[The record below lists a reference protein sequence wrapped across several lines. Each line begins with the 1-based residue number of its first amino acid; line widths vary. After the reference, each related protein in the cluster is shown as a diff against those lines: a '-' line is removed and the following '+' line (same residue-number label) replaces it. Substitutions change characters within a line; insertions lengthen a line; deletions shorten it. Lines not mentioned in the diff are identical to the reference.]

1 MSRVE
6 TNGEGVDY
14 KQVVEEALIEAT
26 HAKTWVSVAASEAL
40 KAGGKRIRPILALL
54 TCEAISGDHRPA
66 IPVALAYELAHSA
79 SLIQDDIID
88 ESHVRHST
96 PTAHARYGITR
107 AILISDML
115 IFEIFSQIARYK
127 YAKISKGRLAE
138 LLEYIA
144 RAAKEAAEGEFL
156 EANLKAR
163 GNMTE
168 ADYVKVARLKTGAL
182 FAAASASGALVAGGD
197 RKLVEEMREYGLN
210 LGIAF
215 QIQDDILDF
224 TGRSKTTGKP
234 IFKDMENNACNIVLV
249 HALATGDA
257 YKRNT
262 ISSMLYRK
270 WFGISDAKK
279 LLTTLTELG
288 SIDNASVLANKYA
301 KRCRELLAPLRSTPA
316 RQKLEALTRLVGSR
330 SE

>member
-1 MSRVE
+1 MSKLE

-14 KQVVEEALIEAT
+14 KQIVEEALVEAT
-26 HAKTWVSVAASEAL
+26 NAQSWVSVAASEAL

-54 TCEAISGDHRPA
+54 TCEAISGDYRPA

-88 ESHVRHST
+88 ESQVRHSA
-96 PTAHARYGITR
+96 PTAHAKYGITR

-127 YAKISKGRLAE
+127 DTKVSKGRLAE
-138 LLEYIA
+138 LLEYIS

-156 EANLKAR
+156 EASLKER
-163 GNMTE
+163 GSMTE
-168 ADYVKVARLKTGAL
+168 ADYVKVAGLKTGAL
-182 FAAASASGALVAGGD
+182 FAAASASGAVVAGGD
-197 RKLVEEMREYGLN
+197 RKLVEDMREYGLD

-224 TGRSKTTGKP
+224 TGQSKTTGKP
-234 IFKDMENNACNIVLV
+234 IFKDMQNNACNIVLV
-249 HALATGDA
+249 HALAAGDV

-279 LLTTLTELG
+279 LLVTLTELG
-288 SIDNASVLANKYA
+288 SLENATVLAEKYA
-301 KRCRELLAPLRSTPA
+301 TRCRQLLAPLKPTPA
-316 RQKLEALTRLVGSR
+316 RQKLEKLTRLVGSR